1 MWRRWRPKW
10 NEKVKEYITD
20 TCLCLISETENQHL
34 LTSSIFHHLDPS
46 LRLGGTQFTLY
57 IYACCKGSRLLKK
70 PVHVYITDIVDS
82 YPTPIQLS
90 MAVWKW
96 PNLSSMNYD
105 LSVDLQTIWYLI
117 LIYEC
122 HFTVLLPVQRV
133 WWYQCYSNQVVNLV
147 NLGINWTINYTFYT
161 SLMLVAIKPG
171 DQVLYRRGFHDIQN
185 GPIRNIYNSQFSYSN
200 YKDERGRV
208 YIWPHPLL

>member
-1 MWRRWRPKW
+1 MPYFRNWK
-10 NEKVKEYITD
+10 
-20 TCLCLISETENQHL
+20 
-34 LTSSIFHHLDPS
+34 LTSIDLIHFSSPWPKLTSWWHPIYVS
-46 LRLGGTQFTLY
+46 Y

-70 PVHVYITDIVDS
+70 ARTCVYYRCGGLLSNLWV
-82 YPTPIQLS
+82 QLS
-90 MAVWKW
+90 MAVWTW

-200 YKDERGRV
+200 YKDERWRV